1 MYKLP
6 TQNNLNIEAF
16 SDLFKNTSTS
26 YKYLFFQAILSYLK
40 ETNFK
45 KAEYSFA
52 LLESKMLEIAEHP
65 IKVYRLD
72 FGNDDRVARK
82 LYNKFEKID
91 LLKFV
96 PYRLLTPFFTQQIK
110 GLNAVA
116 MHKKITELSIQETE
130 SPPIYQIIEKSIT
143 LNSNW
148 VAYFQE
154 NFAIIEAWALWHW
167 ANYLQKK
174 NPNTLAILNKLQKPT
189 ERLSLN
195 KQTQYWQTILNAQPF
210 KCIYSGVELT
220 PNNLSLDHFLPW
232 SFVGHD
238 QCWNLIPTAQGINSV
253 KSDNIPSMTH
263 YLDNFISIQ
272 ETSLEVAFNEMGKD
286 RWQNTIIDFVND
298 FKMEFSDLQK
308 PEHETFSAK
317 YREIIMPLS
326 ILAKNSS
333 FNCNWVYRD

>member
-6 TQNNLNIEAF
+6 AQNNLDIEAF

-45 KAEYSFA
+45 KVSYSFA
-52 LLESKMLEIAEHP
+52 LLESKMLEIAEYP
-65 IKVYRLD
+65 IKVCHLD
-72 FGNDDRVARK
+72 FGSDDRVARK
-82 LYNKFEKID
+82 LYNKFEKIN

-116 MHKKITELSIQETE
+116 IHKKIVDLSTQKTE
-130 SPPIYQIIEKSIT
+130 SPPIYQIIEKSIM
-143 LNSNW
+143 LNANW

-154 NFAIIEAWALWHW
+154 NFVIIEAWSLWHW

-174 NPNTLAILNKLQKPT
+174 NPNTLAILNKLQKPS

-195 KQTQYWQTILNAQPF
+195 KQTQYWQTVLNAQPF
-210 KCIYSGVELT
+210 KCIYSGIKLT

-232 SFVGHD
+232 SFIGHD
-238 QCWNLIPTAQGINSV
+238 QLWNLIPTAQGVNSA
-253 KSDNIPSMTH
+253 KSDNIPSMTD
-263 YLDNFISIQ
+263 YLDNFITIQ
-272 ETSLEVAFNEMGKD
+272 QTSLEVAFDEMGKD
-286 RWQNTIIDFVND
+286 RWQNTINDFSND

-308 PEHETFSAK
+308 PKNETFATK
-317 YREIIMPLS
+317 YREIIMPLAT
-326 ILAKNSS
+326 LAKNSS
-333 FNCNWVYRD
+333 FDCNWVY